1 MYITLNAINFQAQKL
16 RQIGVPP
23 WLQILASSTWLIKNV
38 LFHSPTPSP
47 TTTKIETTTKK
58 TPPLNL
64 QSRRGNA
71 LKGQV
76 HDSAH
81 AC

>member
-1 MYITLNAINFQAQKL
+1 MFYFTPQ
-16 RQIGVPP
+16 P
-23 WLQILASSTWLIKNV
+23 
-38 LFHSPTPSP
+38 PSP
-47 TTTKIETTTKK
+47 TTTKKETTTTKKK

-71 LKGQV
+71 LKEQV
-76 HDSAH
+76 HGSAH

>member
-1 MYITLNAINFQAQKL
+1 MVTNIGLINLVDKKCSISL
-16 RQIGVPP
+16 PNP
-23 WLQILASSTWLIKNV
+23 LPHHHKNRNNN
-38 LFHSPTPSP
+38 
-47 TTTKIETTTKK
+47 KK

>member
-1 MYITLNAINFQAQKL
+1 M
-16 RQIGVPP
+16 
-23 WLQILASSTWLIKNV
+23 
-38 LFHSPTPSP
+38 FHFTPQPPSP
-47 TTTKIETTTKK
+47 TTTKKKQQQQQKK

-76 HDSAH
+76 HGSAH